1 MLLHKPW
8 AVALRTKEYNGLP
21 RMMKENMRVA
31 FEWTLEE

>member
-1 MLLHKPW
+1 MLLHKPL
-8 AVALRTKEYNGLP
+8 AVGLQTKEYNGLT